1 VKILVADDH
10 ALIREALRH
19 LLAQLAADVTVLE
32 APDSDTTR
40 TLATLHPDLDL
51 LLLDLNLPGVG
62 GLSLLT
68 ELRRDQP
75 ALPIVVLSALED
87 CGTVRDALARGAMGF
102 IPKSSSN
109 DVMLAALRL
118 VLGGGRYI
126 PIEALPGEGVAT
138 PAPKS
143 LEELDLT
150 ERQLQVLRLIAQG
163 KSNKHICRELN
174 LAEATVKIHV
184 TAILRALKVASRA
197 QAIVAVNRLGL
208 TLDSLGGAPLPPV
221 KH

>member
-19 LLAQLAADVTVLE
+19 LLAQLDADVIVFE
-32 APDSDTTR
+32 APDCDTTR
-40 TLATLHPDLDL
+40 ALAAQCPDTDL

-62 GLSLLT
+62 GLALLG
-68 ELRRDQP
+68 ELRRDHP
-75 ALPIVVLSALED
+75 TLPIVVLSALED
-87 CGTVRDALARGAMGF
+87 SVTVRDALARGAMGF

-109 DVMLAALRL
+109 DVMLGALRL

-126 PIEALPGEGVAT
+126 PIEALPGEGTTT

-143 LEELDLT
+143 LAELGLT
-150 ERQLQVLRLIAQG
+150 ERQLQVLALIAQG
-163 KSNKHICRELN
+163 KSNKHICRELG

-184 TAILRALKVASRA
+184 TAVLRALKVNSRA

-208 TLDSLGGAPLPPV
+208 PVDSLGGA
-221 KH
+221 

>member
-1 VKILVADDH
+1 MKILVADDH
-10 ALIREALRH
+10 ALIREALQH
-19 LLAQLAADVTVLE
+19 LLAQLNANVVVLE
-32 APDSDTTR
+32 APDCDTTR
-40 TLATLHPDLDL
+40 ALAAQHPDLDL

-62 GLSLLT
+62 GLALLG

-87 CGTVRDALARGAMGF
+87 SATVREALARGAMGF
-102 IPKSSSN
+102 VPKSSSN
-109 DVMLAALRL
+109 DVMLGALRL

-126 PIEALPGEGVAT
+126 PIEALPGDGTAA

-143 LEELDLT
+143 LAELGLT
-150 ERQLQVLRLIAQG
+150 ERQLQVLALVAQG
-163 KSNKHICRELN
+163 KSNKHICRELG

-184 TAILRALKVASRA
+184 TAVLRALKVASRA

-208 TLDSLGGAPLPPV
+208 SLGSPGGAPLPPA
-221 KH
+221 KY